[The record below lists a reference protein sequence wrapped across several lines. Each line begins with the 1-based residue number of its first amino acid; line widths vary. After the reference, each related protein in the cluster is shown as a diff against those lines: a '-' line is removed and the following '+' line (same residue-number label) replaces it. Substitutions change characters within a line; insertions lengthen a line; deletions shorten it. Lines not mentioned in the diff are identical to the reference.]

1 MKKYLLE
8 LTRKDEKTR
17 LRFVRRLDLALY
29 VSETLLILRTFASI
43 PNDNV
48 SVSLFQASAPFVSIM
63 LVVLMAGYIERL
75 STKLR
80 QTLKVGLQFERPL
93 SLLTMGPNLLALFSI
108 SAIRAGLLPFW
119 LINFST
125 IGVILVAGIACALY
139 LAVESD
145 TVSGGGEA

>member
-48 SVSLFQASAPFVSIM
+48 SVSLFQASAPFVAIM

-108 SAIRAGLLPFW
+108 SAIRAGLLPSW
-119 LINFST
+119 LIDFSI

-145 TVSGGGEA
+145 TASGGG

>member
-1 MKKYLLE
+1 MKKYLL
-8 LTRKDEKTR
+8 
-17 LRFVRRLDLALY
+17 
-29 VSETLLILRTFASI
+29 RT
-43 PNDNV
+43 
-48 SVSLFQASAPFVSIM
+48 
-63 LVVLMAGYIERL
+63 IERL

-125 IGVILVAGIACALY
+125 IGVILVAGIAYVLY

-145 TVSGGGEA
+145 AVSGGGR